1 MNSINR
7 IVNDSITK
15 MIISKPADKNNEYK
29 KIVIEKKR
37 DYFQAAKYTQKQVF
51 HDNVKAEELADYLA
65 KLVGEEFLQLNAWD
79 EQKEHILL
87 LSKKGKVTY
96 KAKKLPRPQQE
107 QITNTEAGKENP
119 TIGAN
124 RNYAA
129 TSSTLAVDGAE
140 LSHNRK
146 KNYILQE
153 GQVIAPLVDMG
164 IFTKEGKVVRSMYD
178 KFRQINR
185 FIEIINDGVRDFAKE
200 EIHIIDF
207 GCGKSYLTFIMYYYF
222 TEIRHMK
229 VQMLGLDL
237 KEDVI
242 RKCNEAAKKYGYDGL
257 RFEMG
262 DINGFQ
268 TPFDVDMVVTLHA
281 CDTATDFALY
291 NAVTWNA
298 KMIFSVPC
306 CQHELN
312 KQMKSED
319 LSLFTRYGIVKER
332 FAALATDA
340 VRANLL
346 ECCGY
351 KTQLLEFIDFEHTPK
366 NILIRAVRKP
376 VVPASV
382 KKKYLTEVENVME
395 EFHLKPTLYQ
405 LLEDRIK

>member
-1 MNSINR
+1 MNNISR
-7 IVNDSITK
+7 IVNNSLQK
-15 MIISKPADKNNEYK
+15 VIISKPADKNSEYK
-29 KIVIEKKR
+29 KIVIEKKH
-37 DYFQAAKYTQKQVF
+37 DYYQAAKYTVKQVF
-51 HDNVKAEELADYLA
+51 HDNVKLTELTEYLDKLIGAD
-65 KLVGEEFLQLNAWD
+65 FLQLNAWD
-79 EQKEHILL
+79 DQKEHILL
-87 LSKKGKVTY
+87 VSKKGKVTY
-96 KAKKLPRPQQE
+96 KAKKLLSPQQD
-107 QITNTEAGKENP
+107 
-119 TIGAN
+119 
-124 RNYAA
+124 AA
-129 TSSTLAVDGAE
+129 M
-140 LSHNRK
+140 SHNRK
-146 KNYILQE
+146 KNYVLEE

-164 IFTKEGKVVRSMYD
+164 IFTKEGRVVRTMYD

-185 FIEIINDGVRDFAKE
+185 FIEIIDDGVKDYAKE

-242 RKCNEAAKKYGYDGL
+242 CKCNEAAKKYGYDGL

-262 DINGFQ
+262 DINGFK

-312 KQMKSED
+312 KQMKSEE

-332 FAALATDA
+332 FAALTTDA
-340 VRANLL
+340 IRANLL

-351 KTQLLEFIDFEHTPK
+351 KTQLLEFVDFAHTPK

-382 KKKYLTEVENVME
+382 KKKYLTEVERVME
-395 EFHLKPTLYQ
+395 EFHLEPTLYK
-405 LLEDRIK
+405 LLEDRIR